1 MLMPSHFIVLPI
13 MEMPSVLFT
22 LLRLTGSF
30 LVSCWA
36 NAVELSNNAIS
47 NNALVF
53 IGIMIVCCFDY

>member
-1 MLMPSHFIVLPI
+1 